1 MSEYLKKRREQKL
14 GIVTIGVVKKI
25 TKIKPRSKKMDKNM
39 VIYNKLRKQFL
50 KEHPIC
56 PVTGEMATDIHHKR
70 GRLGKLLL
78 DQKFWLAVSRK
89 GHKAIEANPEWA
101 KKMGF
106 SENRLT
112 A

>member
-14 GIVTIGVVKKI
+14 GIVTMEVVKKI

-39 VIYNKLRKQFL
+39 VI
-50 KEHPIC
+50 C
-56 PVTGEMATDIHHKR
+56 
-70 GRLGKLLL
+70 KLLL
-78 DQKFWLAVSRK
+78 DQRFWLAVSRK
-89 GHKAIEANPEWA
+89 GHKAIEQNPEWA

-106 SENRLT
+106 SESRLT

>member
-1 MSEYLKKRREQKL
+1 
-14 GIVTIGVVKKI
+14 
-25 TKIKPRSKKMDKNM
+25 
-39 VIYNKLRKQFL
+39 
-50 KEHPIC
+50 
-56 PVTGEMATDIHHKR
+56 
-70 GRLGKLLL
+70 LGKLLL

-106 SENRLT
+106 SESRLT

>member
-1 MSEYLKKRREQKL
+1 MSEYLKKRQQQKL
-14 GIVTIGVVKKI
+14 GIVTMEVVKKI
-25 TKIKPRSKKMDKNM
+25 AKIKPRSKKMDKNM

-50 KEHPIC
+50 KDNPIC
-56 PVTGEMATDIHHKR
+56 PVTGEPATDIHHKR